1 MKLITFT
8 VPCYNSAE
16 YMSKCI
22 DSLLTQ
28 KDDIEILIVNDGSF
42 KDNTK
47 DIADEYAKKYPET
60 IKAIHKENGGH
71 GDAVMC
77 GLSYAQGIYFKVV
90 DSDDWVDEQSLKKLI
105 ESIKSFKEE
114 DLPDAYVVNYVYE
127 YSYDGTQKKVNYKN
141 EFPVCK
147 KFVFSETKKMPLGKF
162 LAMHSLVYKT
172 QLLKD
177 ADLALPKHTFYVDN
191 LLVYKPLPLV
201 KSFYYL
207 DVDFYRYFIGRSDQ
221 SVNESVIM
229 SRIDQHIKVTYMLID
244 SHDLNKI
251 KAGGKQNAR
260 LYQYM
265 TSFISIMMT
274 INSIYL
280 IKKGTPESL
289 KKKQEIWQYLK
300 DKDEVLYKKCKNTL
314 TGMTSSESKFI
325 CNVCK
330 GVYTIAR
337 KIFKFN

>member
-1 MKLITFT
+1 MKLISFV

-77 GLSYAQGIYFKVV
+77 GLEHATGTYFKVV
-90 DSDDWVDEQSLKKLI
+90 DSDDWVDEKSLQKLI
-105 ESIKSFKEE
+105 ENIKSFDFEE
-114 DLPDAYVVNYVYE
+114 LPDAYVVNYVYE
-127 YSYDGTQKKVNYKN
+127 YSYDGTTKKVNYKN
-141 EFPVCK
+141 EFPVNK
-147 KFVFSETKKMPLGKF
+147 KFTFSKTKRMPLGKF
-162 LAMHSLVYKT
+162 LAMHSLIYKT
-172 QLLKD
+172 QVVKD
-177 ADLALPKHTFYVDN
+177 ANLGLPKHTFYVDN

-201 KSFYYL
+201 KTFYYL
-207 DVDFYRYFIGRSDQ
+207 DIDFYRYFIGRSDQ
-221 SVNESVIM
+221 SVNETVIM
-229 SRIDQHIKVTYMLID
+229 NRIDQHIKVTYLLID

-251 KAGGKQNAR
+251 KSESKENAR

-280 IKKGTPESL
+280 IKIGTPESL
-289 KKKQEIWQYLK
+289 EKKQEIWKYLK
-300 DKDEVLYKKCKNTL
+300 EKDLVLYKKCKNTF
-314 TGMTSSESKFI
+314 TGMASSDNKFV

-330 GVYTIAR
+330 GLYTVAR